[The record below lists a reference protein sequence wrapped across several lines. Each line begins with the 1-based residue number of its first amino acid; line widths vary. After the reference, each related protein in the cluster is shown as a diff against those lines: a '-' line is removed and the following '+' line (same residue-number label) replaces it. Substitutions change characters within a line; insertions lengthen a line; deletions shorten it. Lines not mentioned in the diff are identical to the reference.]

1 MVIPTKIMTAHQ
13 RKMLLLGTLG
23 LAVAGAAM
31 AQATAPRQLART
43 TTTKATA
50 AKPVKKVSP
59 RKAAAPKPSAIK
71 PATAKAP
78 TSSVAPNSASSLRL
92 PANPKVFGSPLP
104 QIVKATAIVNGE
116 VITQTDIDQRIALL
130 AIASGQAVPEV
141 EVERL
146 RQQVLRNLI
155 DETLQIQAAKAEEIL
170 VKPVDIDKTVARVAG
185 NVKQTPEQMAG
196 YLAANGSSIRT
207 IRRQIEGEIAWRRL
221 QSAKIESGVS
231 VGDDEVK
238 AVIDKLEAAKGSD
251 EFRIGEIFLSS
262 TPVNRDEVLGN
273 ASKIITALQKGASF
287 AGYARQYSEASTS
300 AVGGDLGW
308 VRPEQLP
315 EAIGA
320 VVRQM
325 GPNALS
331 APIAVPGGFSI
342 VALLDKRKVLTADPR
357 AAVLNLKQVSI
368 KIPAGMAL
376 PAANA
381 MVARFATAAQ
391 SLGGCGGA
399 EKLAADFK
407 GEVVQSDEVAL
418 KELPAALQDMMLPM
432 QVGQATRPF
441 GSIEDGVRVL
451 VMCGRDEASS
461 AAPTFDQ
468 VYSQLNEE
476 RVNTRARR
484 YLRDLRRDAVI
495 DFR

>member
-1 MVIPTKIMTAHQ
+1 MVIAKKIMTARQ
-13 RKMLLLGTLG
+13 RKLMLLSTLG
-23 LAVAGAAM
+23 LAVAGAAI
-31 AQATAPRQLART
+31 AQNAPPANSTTA
-43 TTTKATA
+43 
-50 AKPVKKVSP
+50 
-59 RKAAAPKPSAIK
+59 
-71 PATAKAP
+71 
-78 TSSVAPNSASSLRL
+78 LRL
-92 PANPKVFGSPLP
+92 PENPVIYGSPLP
-104 QIVKATAIVNGE
+104 QVVKATAIVNGE

-130 AIASGQAVPEV
+130 AIASGQAVPAD

-155 DETLQIQAAKAEEIL
+155 DETLQIQAAKVEEII
-170 VKPVDIDKTVARVAG
+170 VKPVAIDRTVARVAG
-185 NVKQTPEQMAG
+185 NVEQTPEQMAG
-196 YLAANGSSIRT
+196 YLVSNGSSIRT
-207 IRRQIEGEIAWRRL
+207 VRRQIEGEIAWRRL
-221 QSAKIESGVS
+221 QSVKIENGVS

-251 EFRIGEIFLSS
+251 EYRIGEIFLSS
-262 TPVNRDEVLGN
+262 NSTNRDEVLVN
-273 ASKIITALQKGASF
+273 ANKITAALKQGASF
-287 AGYARQYSEASTS
+287 QGYARQYSEASTA

-315 EAIGA
+315 EAIGNS
-320 VVRQM
+320 VRAM
-325 GPNALS
+325 AANSLS
-331 APIAVPGGFSI
+331 APIAVPGGYSI

-357 AAVLNLKQVSI
+357 SAVLNLKQVSI
-368 KIPAGMAL
+368 KIPAGTAM

-381 MVARFATAAQ
+381 LVSRFADAARN
-391 SLGGCGGA
+391 LGGCGGA
-399 EKLAADFK
+399 EKMAADFR
-407 GEVVQSDEVAL
+407 GEVVQSDQVAL
-418 KELPAALQDMMLPM
+418 KELPAALQEMMLPM

-451 VMCGRDEASS
+451 VMCGRDEPSS
-461 AAPTFDQ
+461 TAPTFDQ